1 MAVNVPKN
9 YITGKELEELTGI
22 PNLALKAKELMYRP
36 KAEKRQKNI
45 FGDFYRK
52 TLKAKYFDI
61 GQGGRFGTLHY
72 LKPTPNQIKTIR
84 EYHLRKGAK
93 YGVTQETADRMKRF
107 YNRPEFRKYIR
118 KGEFIPDEV
127 LKQYGVTQ
135 NQAANTTYR
144 LAQALNGKKFAN
156 VKIDLPKNKSVAKKL
171 IKKIEQAPFGNPY
184 QLTAYKEAQNVIT
197 GELGESYFKNT
208 NFETMKREAR
218 RILNREGVPVFD
230 PKKKDSF
237 GFNVNEIIG
246 IKTASRQGLAPYSQ
260 FINIMEGK
268 LNTAQYANFVRQFE
282 KFNNRMQTEP
292 NQTKVIKE
300 YDEYRKN
307 FLEKNKGIKDSDLPK
322 ISFKTPEEIYG
333 KKRIS
338 SLMDQGLDLNKSY
351 EDLGYSI
358 DVGKKTR
365 TLKEFIADPK
375 KISKLK
381 KFGKIGAITGTA
393 LSIPAIVQAKEPDDF
408 TSEQVGY
415 NLDSDVDYGDP
426 DTWNLKVGDFL
437 ETGAVAAAVAPL
449 ATKKGRSIYGKAAG
463 TIARGIGTP
472 LGIGLLTAGLSP
484 EGGYDLSKQE
494 DRIGFEIEAALSK
507 DLVRQSQA
515 FARKIPASRPLLRRA
530 TQAALNLGIPGRFA
544 TTAARVATPLGLL
557 SLVGEAGLFTYREA
571 MKTKEAIDAM
581 SEEEK
586 QNYLSQQELDALTT
600 EATFASGGRVGFSA
614 GGIAALKALLNF
626 LGKARGRK
634 GSELLQEVNP
644 KKYGTVIENLMLPDD
659 KKMVGRFRVEYLESL
674 LDTIKTDKAMLDRI
688 KKMPADLQESFFNM
702 INQGANQGRL
712 DVYKKINPDEAI
724 LEIEQMI
731 KNLKTK
737 DMSPEEIKRSLNAY
751 GGRIGFDNGG
761 VPSIKIFPRARG
773 REVEQ
778 EVGPGIKISER
789 DVDYGVTGLIKG
801 DKFFGGAEIDKGKV
815 KLDVITPTGDTLFK
829 DTISKEDAVNF
840 ILGMGDPKGDKF
852 QVKTDKDFKNMQIVF
867 KKTFNEGGRVGF
879 DNGGPGDP
887 SRRQFLKILG
897 GLASLPVV
905 GKFFKFVGPAVKKSL
920 ENAPTGTPDWFAPLV
935 EKIMKKGV
943 DISDKAATI
952 ERQTVKELKT
962 PDGTYTLTQT
972 SDTGEIIVSVDTLA
986 GVNDGAVDF
995 VMTPNR
1001 ITDIADDGT
1010 PIVDRGEFNII
1021 EMRAEGRQVGP
1032 DDYDMDIGEYVT
1044 NSLDDAASDW
1054 HSVEKFATGK
1064 TDEIAQ
1070 QKKQAEKEFIEKN
1083 PTEDLLNRYGDYDP
1097 PEPELDY
1104 D

>member
-72 LKPTPNQIKTIR
+72 LKPTPNQIKTIQ

-260 FINIMEGK
+260 FVNIMEGK

-282 KFNNRMQTEP
+282 KFNNRMQTEAD
-292 NQTKVIKE
+292 QTKVIKE
-300 YDEYRKN
+300 YNEYRKN
-307 FLEKNKGIKDSDLPK
+307 FIKKNKGIKDSDIPK

-333 KKRIS
+333 KRRIS
-338 SLMDQGLDLNKSY
+338 SLTDQGLDLNKSY
-351 EDLGYSI
+351 EDVGYSI

-381 KFGKIGAITGTA
+381 KFGKVGAITGTA
-393 LSIPAIVQAKEPDDF
+393 LSIPAIVSAKEPDDF

-437 ETGAVAAAVAPL
+437 ETGAVTAAVAPL

-463 TIARGIGTP
+463 TIARGVGTP

-494 DRIGFEIEAALSK
+494 DRLGFEIEALFAK
-507 DLVRQSQA
+507 PLVRESQA

-530 TQAALNLGIPGRFA
+530 TQTALNLGIPGRFA

-557 SLVGEAGLFTYREA
+557 SLAGEAGLFTYREA

-586 QNYLSQQELDALTT
+586 QNYLSQQELDALAA
-600 EATFASGGRVGFSA
+600 EATFASGGRVGF
-614 GGIAALKALLNF
+614 
-626 LGKARGRK
+626 
-634 GSELLQEVNP
+634 
-644 KKYGTVIENLMLPDD
+644 
-659 KKMVGRFRVEYLESL
+659 
-674 LDTIKTDKAMLDRI
+674 
-688 KKMPADLQESFFNM
+688 
-702 INQGANQGRL
+702 
-712 DVYKKINPDEAI
+712 DE
-724 LEIEQMI
+724 
-731 KNLKTK
+731 
-737 DMSPEEIKRSLNAY
+737 
-751 GGRIGFDNGG
+751 
-761 VPSIKIFPRARG
+761 
-773 REVEQ
+773 
-778 EVGPGIKISER
+778 
-789 DVDYGVTGLIKG
+789 
-801 DKFFGGAEIDKGKV
+801 
-815 KLDVITPTGDTLFK
+815 
-829 DTISKEDAVNF
+829 
-840 ILGMGDPKGDKF
+840 
-852 QVKTDKDFKNMQIVF
+852 
-867 KKTFNEGGRVGF
+867 
-879 DNGGPGDP
+879 GGPGDP
-887 SRRQFLKILG
+887 SRRKFLKILG

-905 GKFFKFVGPAVKKSL
+905 GKLFKFVGPAVKKSL

-935 EKIMKKGV
+935 EKIIKKGV

-972 SDTGEIIVSVDTLA
+972 SDTGEIIVSVDTGV
-986 GVNDGAVDF
+986 GVNDLPVNF
-995 VMTPNR
+995 IMTPNR
-1001 ITDIADDGT
+1001 IIDIASDGK
-1010 PIVDRGEFNII
+1010 PITEFGEFTISEI
-1021 EMRAEGRQVGP
+1021 RPTGRMVGP
-1032 DDYDMDIGEYVT
+1032 EDYDIDLDEFMT
-1044 NSLDDAASDW
+1044 NNLDDVASDW
-1054 HSVEKFATGK
+1054 HAVEEFATGK
-1064 TDEIAQ
+1064 TSKPAQ
-1070 QKKQAEKEFIEKN
+1070 ASRRQFKQFVE
-1083 PTEDLLNRYGDYDP
+1083 EDPLEDVLNRQRDYDLP
-1097 PEPELDY
+1097 KPD
-1104 D
+1104 DD